1 MSVFEKCSANGCSKK
16 ARLCFVHGR
25 SYEHSPLRKL
35 AQAEA
40 EIERLRDLAKPC
52 ECSEDE
58 ACRFVRERDEARS
71 ELAELR
77 DERSRLLGDLVGLID
92 ARDLVREIRDSLKA
106 ADVHECYRGVRAAL
120 EHYDDRRERGG
131 E

>member
-1 MSVFEKCSANGCSKK
+1 MSEPPVMPCSEDRLDELLRRGFATEGELAWLISE
-16 ARLCFVHGR
+16 ARDAR
-25 SYEHSPLRKL
+25 ALRVD
-35 AQAEA
+35 AG
-40 EIERLRDLAKPC
+40 RLRDKLAEK
-52 ECSEDE
+52 
-58 ACRFVRERDEARS
+58 AA
-71 ELAELR
+71 ELSELR

-92 ARDLVREIRDSLKA
+92 ARDLVMEIRDSLKA